1 MMAAPVT
8 FDLAIAR
15 IRSLSPE
22 EYGENLTVFMDEH
35 PALFGFLL
43 NLSEEFD
50 DDEHDQLVRTAML
63 LREGFRLAALNVQ
76 SITSVIIQDV
86 TKEVVENIE
95 KIDTPSGTPLDEMAK
110 TSRSPFVFSEL
121 RNFLHQELKNGL
133 RERKGQQHNLMVLV
147 DVLIGCFEEAVEI
160 PEAKKSE

>member
-50 DDEHDQLVRTAML
+50 DDEHEQLVRTAML
-63 LREGFRLAALNVQ
+63 LREGFLW
-76 SITSVIIQDV
+76 IINKLFV
-86 TKEVVENIE
+86 YLHYG
-95 KIDTPSGTPLDEMAK
+95 KINYRVWK
-110 TSRSPFVFSEL
+110 I
-121 RNFLHQELKNGL
+121 
-133 RERKGQQHNLMVLV
+133 VL
-147 DVLIGCFEEAVEI
+147 E
-160 PEAKKSE
+160 

>member
-1 MMAAPVT
+1 METTPPFLPQSSQT
-8 FDLAIAR
+8 
-15 IRSLSPE
+15 SLEISLVLITLSFLPKSIIQ
-22 EYGENLTVFMDEH
+22 TV
-35 PALFGFLL
+35 FLL

-50 DDEHDQLVRTAML
+50 DDEHEQLVRTAML

-95 KIDTPSGTPLDEMAK
+95 KIDTPGGAPLDEMVK

-147 DVLIGCFEEAVEI
+147 DILIGCFEEAVEI

>member
-1 MMAAPVT
+1 MTNPVT

-15 IRSLSPE
+15 IRSMSE
-22 EYGENLTVFMDEH
+22 KEYGENLTVFMDEH
-35 PALFGFLL
+35 PALFGFLM

-50 DDEHDQLVRTAML
+50 DDEHEQLVRTAML
-63 LREGFRLAALNVQ
+63 LREGFRLAALTIQ

-86 TKEVVENIE
+86 TREVVENIE
-95 KIDTPSGTPLDEMAK
+95 KIDSEDGPNMEEMVK
-110 TSRSPFVFSEL
+110 ISRSPFVFSEL
-121 RNFLHQELKNGL
+121 RNFLHQELKSGL

-147 DVLIGCFEEAVEI
+147 DILIGSFEEAIDI